1 MDQAIMDIGAVEF
14 SKSAMSYVALSRV
27 KRLENVHL
35 IDFDPSNIT
44 CNRTALIEYNRLRT
58 IYNANLVSFAKKFSL
73 NLIFFL
79 QVEKKQFFFL
89 HSVNF
94 FDFSRTTNICL
105 CLKFLL
111 QPRQIERLRFR

>member
-35 IDFDPSNIT
+35 IDFDPCNIT

-73 NLIFFL
+73 NLIFFFRL
-79 QVEKKQFFFL
+79 KKQFFFL
-89 HSVNF
+89 HHNK
-94 FDFSRTTNICL
+94 R
-105 CLKFLL
+105 
-111 QPRQIERLRFR
+111 